1 MKNPSTISTLLAMSL
16 SGSACAADIPI
27 AAKSI
32 EVRLFLADT
41 GQFSE
46 PINETSVLWNTIIG
60 EGDATRPS
68 TSTLVKVL
76 VSGPRGGFDKN
87 SSVSL
92 TVAKPKSREKPITMK
107 KALGVFNAEGKQYV
121 AFWLPNTGCEEL
133 RISARVGLVG
143 KSVHQEVPFECGE

>member
-1 MKNPSTISTLLAMSL
+1 MSL
-16 SGSACAADIPI
+16 AGSVCAAVVPI
-27 AAKSI
+27 AAVSI

-46 PINETSVLWNTIIG
+46 PITESSVLWNTIIG

-76 VSGPRGGFDKN
+76 VSGPYGGFDKN
-87 SSVSL
+87 SFVSL
-92 TVAKPKSREKPITMK
+92 TVAKPKSREMPITIK

-121 AFWLPNTGCEEL
+121 AFWLPNTGCEAL
-133 RISARVGLVG
+133 QVSARVGPDGKLVRR
-143 KSVHQEVPFECGE
+143 EIPFECGE